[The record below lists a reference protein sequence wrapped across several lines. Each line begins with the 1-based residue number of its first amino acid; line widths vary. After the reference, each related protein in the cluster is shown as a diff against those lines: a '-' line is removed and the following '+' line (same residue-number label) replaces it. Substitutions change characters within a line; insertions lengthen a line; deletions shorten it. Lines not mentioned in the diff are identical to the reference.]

1 LCIDA
6 WEWGREHRCRWSF
19 FSFIFIYN
27 TEEQEQHINAAEGG
41 FNGPGEGAMQ
51 SESAAAAADA
61 PQIPVVQIYSFTY
74 SPPAAFSGANWIF

>member
-1 LCIDA
+1 MGMGTGTPLSV
-6 WEWGREHRCRWSF
+6 EF
-19 FSFIFIYN
+19 FLLFLFTTQRSRSS
-27 TEEQEQHINAAEGG
+27 TLMQAAEGG

-51 SESAAAAADA
+51 SESAAAADG